1 MLISSLIEAVAYVID
16 KEISYLIG
24 HVEDKKKIVC
34 ETTLTRTKPKRQ
46 RHMEKKKNLNGI

>member
-24 HVEDKKKIVC
+24 NVEDMKEIVS

-46 RHMEKKKNLNGI
+46 RHKEKKKNLNGI